1 MSYQELKTKLNG
13 LLEKATD
20 KADIDEITASLAL
33 VEEASAETDKLVK
46 ANAEYARAY
55 KEALLNTAVTK
66 QVSQGGGGDPTP
78 NPEEPDFDKILAKHI
93 KENK

>member
-1 MSYQELKTKLNG
+1 MSYQELKNKLNG

-55 KEALLNTAVTK
+55 KEALLNTAVAK
-66 QVSQGGGGDPTP
+66 QVGQGDGGDPTQSA
-78 NPEEPDFDKILAKHI
+78 EEPDFDKILAKHI